1 MRADCSSPHVCSRRW
16 RASTSRPWS
25 VRPLPC
31 GSLARSLG
39 DWVVDRTRRYFKP
52 TTYPTLE
59 EALEATAHA
68 DRRAAGGPRRH
79 RPPAETGPR
88 ISGGSFAIL
97 SPFPSISGRGRA
109 AFACHWSS
117 KKRKEMTI
125 MLDALV
131 VAPHPD
137 DAELGMGGTIV
148 RLIGQG
154 WRIGILDLT
163 SGEPTPLGSPERR
176 AEETAAATVA
186 LGNPWRK
193 NLGLPNRSLEPT
205 LIHRRAIAAVF
216 REVRPRLIFAP
227 YWEDAHPDH
236 VAATRPIEDARF
248 WSKLSKTDIP
258 GTPFHPARILYY
270 FSVHLRIV
278 ERPSFLIDIS
288 GQFGAKTAALRC
300 YRSQLVDNQPAGAPG
315 VIDSVG
321 DRTRFWGHTVGVRHA
336 EPFAS
341 REPVGLSS
349 LEHFLP

>member
-1 MRADCSSPHVCSRRW
+1 
-16 RASTSRPWS
+16 
-25 VRPLPC
+25 
-31 GSLARSLG
+31 
-39 DWVVDRTRRYFKP
+39 
-52 TTYPTLE
+52 
-59 EALEATAHA
+59 
-68 DRRAAGGPRRH
+68 
-79 RPPAETGPR
+79 
-88 ISGGSFAIL
+88 
-97 SPFPSISGRGRA
+97 
-109 AFACHWSS
+109 
-117 KKRKEMTI
+117 MTI

-154 WRIGILDLT
+154 WRVGILDLT

-176 AEETAAATVA
+176 AEETAAANVV

-236 VAATRPIEDARF
+236 VAATRLIEDARF
-248 WSKLSKTDIP
+248 WSKLSKSDIP
-258 GTPFHPARILYY
+258 GTPFHPTRILYY

-278 ERPSFLIDIS
+278 ERPSILIDIS
-288 GQFGAKTAALRC
+288 GQFETKTAALRC